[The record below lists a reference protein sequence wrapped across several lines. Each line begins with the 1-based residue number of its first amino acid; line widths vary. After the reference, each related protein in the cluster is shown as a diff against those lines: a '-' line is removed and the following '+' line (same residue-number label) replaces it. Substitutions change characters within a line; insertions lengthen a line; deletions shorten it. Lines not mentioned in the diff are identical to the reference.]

1 MSGCSLVAPGLV
13 AQVSGQAPIFE
24 YVRPH
29 TSDYFGV
36 QVTYVQ
42 SASTCYGVNSIPR
55 FTPIIQNTAAGYTK
69 TCQFLTT
76 TSYTGIFCTGAPVTE
91 IPDGQLT
98 VSFKGYTGSANAAPI
113 PFTASFGPSP
123 AAATVTN
130 TATVTATATQTS
142 TVGGGFA
149 STSTVNGVCNP
160 SCTLPTDNTAC

>member
-24 YVRPH
+24 YVKPH

-36 QVTYVQ
+36 QLTYLQ
-42 SASTCYGVNSIPR
+42 GTSTCYGVNSIPT

-76 TSYTGIFCTGAPVTE
+76 TSYTGIFCTGAPVTN

-98 VSFKGYTGSANAAPI
+98 VTFRGYTGGANTAPI

-123 AAATVTN
+123 AAATVTK
-130 TATVTATATQTS
+130 TATATTTATHTN
-142 TVGGGFA
+142 TVAGRAA
-149 STSTVNGVCNP
+149 STSTVNGVC
-160 SCTLPTDNTAC
+160 